1 MHDDIEPVVFVVN
14 GNEDVRESL
23 RQLAKSAKL
32 KVQTYNSPQDFLSA
46 YDPAQPGCLVLDV
59 VMPGMSGLDFQYRL
73 LADGIKIPVIFVTN
87 HCDVSTAVRA
97 MKNGAIDFI
106 EKQVAT
112 SVFLDSIQK
121 AFRLDAKVRHEQSV
135 KDDIAAKISLLTSRE
150 REIMD
155 LLVSGKPSRIIADRL
170 GVTPKTVDF
179 HRTNILKKMGVDSM
193 VRLLLLTQMV
203 NRIQCT
209 DRTPKE
215 VTVVEKS
222 KSFLT

>member
-1 MHDDIEPVVFVVN
+1 MRDDVEPVVFVVN

-23 RQLAKSAKL
+23 QQLVKSAKL

-46 YDPAQPGCLVLDV
+46 YEPAQPGCLVLDV

-73 LADGIKIPVIFVTN
+73 LADGVEIPVIFVTDQS
-87 HCDVSTAVRA
+87 DVSTAVKA

-106 EKQVAT
+106 EKPVTA

-121 AFRLDAKVRHEQSV
+121 AFRLDAQVRRERSV
-135 KDDIAAKISLLTSRE
+135 RDDIRAKMSLLTSRE

-155 LLVSGKPSRIIADRL
+155 LLVSGKPNRMIAEQL

-179 HRTNILKKMGVDSM
+179 HRTNILKKMGVDSV

-203 NRIQCT
+203 NRIQYT

-215 VTVVEKS
+215 VTVVERS
-222 KSFLT
+222 ESFST